1 MNSLITTEA
10 KRRPLT
16 EQIYAIIDT
25 KLQYIDYQ
33 TNKMIS
39 SMLGTDI
46 SDTPKPTAQLD
57 EFFKFDQAH
66 SNCDSFLDK
75 MEEYSKSKRL
85 LLIMRSQISDENAKF
100 ILGLLSDNTFLKFD
114 EKYLKI
120 LFKVEPSD

>member
-1 MNSLITTEA
+1 MNSLSITEA

-25 KLQYIDYQ
+25 KIQYIDYQ

-39 SMLGTDI
+39 SMLGNSVNDA
-46 SDTPKPTAQLD
+46 PKPSKQLD
-57 EFFKFDQAH
+57 DFFKFDKAH
-66 SNCDSFLDK
+66 SNCDSFLDR
-75 MEEYSKSKRL
+75 MEEYSKTKRL

-120 LFKVEPSD
+120 LFKVEPSE